1 MGFCV
6 RLWGGCPWD
15 RMRHGRSLGMLGRG
29 VFVARR
35 DRSFAGGMVSADGRT
50 WFLANGVTACVVVTY
65 LIMTGMLGNSPGRS
79 ENALMDGRPTPHLR
93 EVIGSFSR
101 AVALKDTG
109 RLLDLSPTEGRDD
122 PHMSVNVLLSRYGG
136 LSVRPVGYD
145 SQLGEE
151 ALVTFH
157 VECAGGGAAW
167 GRSSRS

>member
-1 MGFCV
+1 
-6 RLWGGCPWD
+6 
-15 RMRHGRSLGMLGRG
+15 
-29 VFVARR
+29 
-35 DRSFAGGMVSADGRT
+35 MVSADGRT

-157 VECAGGGAAW
+157 VECAGGGAATFQEEFVW
-167 GRSSRS
+167 GDDARWEPALHGNTREAMAKYPSC